1 MEQKQLD
8 LFEEHS
14 SQEARDIN
22 PTTQKVDFLAL
33 SSIRGIGFQTLRK
46 IYERYGRFDS
56 VWLFS
61 EIELHQFASN
71 LSRNEL
77 SKIIDTLKTK
87 KSSLIE
93 KAEITL
99 KSYQNRNIDIVFRF
113 EPSFPKKLSR
123 IPDPPYWLFVEGS
136 QKLLAQDNLIA
147 IVGSRSAS
155 YNGIN
160 VARRLSFLLSK
171 NGFPIVSGLA
181 EGIDATAQQTAVD
194 YGNKCVAVLGTG
206 ISVVFPASTASLR
219 DRIAQ
224 SGGTIITEYLP
235 NDSYSKSRFI
245 QRNRIQAAI
254 SCLIIPVEWSVKG
267 GTAHT
272 IRYAEKYRRP
282 VIFLRGLQ
290 DNTVEA
296 NASLYTSSNN
306 RYFIDVN
313 SPSLENEIITIFRDL
328 KIKISRGKKSY
339 SESKDIFRSV
349 IDEYSRLIENYDI
362 SESDFARLL
371 EDLKKRWL
379 KRRSIDER

>member
-1 MEQKQLD
+1 MEQKQLG
-8 LFEEHS
+8 LFEEHI
-14 SQEARDIN
+14 SQESRDIN
-22 PTTQKVDFLAL
+22 ATTQKVHFLAL

-77 SKIIDTLKTK
+77 SKIIDTLKSK

-93 KAEITL
+93 KAENTL
-99 KSYQNRNIDIVFRF
+99 KSYQDRNIDIVFRF
-113 EPSFPKKLSR
+113 ESIFPKKLSE
-123 IPDPPYWLFVEGS
+123 IPGSPYWLFVEGS
-136 QKLLAQDNLIA
+136 QKLLFQDNLVA

-160 VARRLSFLLSK
+160 AARRLSFLLSK

-224 SGGTIITEYLP
+224 SGGAIITEYLP

-254 SCLIIPVEWSVKG
+254 SRLIVPVEWSVKG

-272 IRYAEKYRRP
+272 IRYAEKYGRP

-290 DNTVEA
+290 DNAVEA

-313 SPSLENEIITIFRDL
+313 SPSLENEIINIFRDL
-328 KIKISRGKKSY
+328 KIKIPRGKKSY

-362 SESDFARLL
+362 SESDFARLI
-371 EDLKKRWL
+371 EDLKKKWM